1 MTMKVSRYMTAK
13 VITAR
18 PDDGIRKTF
27 FRMREHRVRHLP
39 VVDEN
44 GSLVG
49 FISDRDLRRPDWVD
63 QDIDI
68 SHAYR
73 LEDDLQV
80 QDLMSTNLVVAHTYE
95 SVAKVVDV
103 FLDRRYGALPVLN
116 KDEELVGILSAFD
129 LLRALSD
136 LLDQQKSKKS

>member
-18 PDDGIRKTF
+18 PEDGVRETF
-27 FRMREHRVRHLP
+27 FRMRQHRVRHLP
-39 VVDEN
+39 VVDEA
-44 GSLVG
+44 GKLVG

-63 QDIDI
+63 QDVDI
-68 SHAYR
+68 SHAYQ
-73 LEDDLQV
+73 LDDNLQV

-95 SVAKVVDV
+95 SVAKVVEI

-116 KDEELVGILSAFD
+116 KDEELVGILSAID
-129 LLRALSD
+129 LLKALAD
-136 LLDQQKSKKS
+136 LLDQQRQK

>member
-18 PDDGIRKTF
+18 PEDGVRQTF
-27 FRMREHRVRHLP
+27 FRMRQHRVRHLP
-39 VVDEN
+39 VVD
-44 GSLVG
+44 GAGKLVG

-63 QDIDI
+63 QDVDI
-68 SHAYR
+68 SHAYQ
-73 LEDDLQV
+73 LDDNLQV

-95 SVAKVVDV
+95 SVAKVVDI

-116 KDEELVGILSAFD
+116 KDEELVGILSAVD
-129 LLRALSD
+129 LLRALAD
-136 LLDQQKSKKS
+136 LLDQQKNG